1 MKLWAQEKLDK
12 AMLKEKADALTAR
25 QAEAVELKIKK
36 QANADQ
42 QRTQALNEARKN
54 AITSKQ
60 REIAEKKEDLAD
72 RKNSKDEHK
81 NKAAFTKSQQ
91 DMVNEQRDKFKV
103 SMQKKKAKIAKETS
117 EKDEIKLKDAKGK
130 AMMALKREKIAAGL
144 LQNTMKE
151 KSKLQAVDDSE
162 DPAAAKEAKR
172 KEDARKSEEHE
183 LRLIETE
190 RERARDR
197 LKKQLS
203 STDKEISKL
212 NEEKEV
218 LKHKLGMSA
227 QLNKLKDMVA
237 KYKQKMKH
245 HTTPRMSPL
254 VPGVH

>member
-1 MKLWAQEKLDK
+1 MG
-12 AMLKEKADALTAR
+12 
-25 QAEAVELKIKK
+25 
-36 QANADQ
+36 
-42 QRTQALNEARKN
+42 
-54 AITSKQ
+54 
-60 REIAEKKEDLAD
+60 D

-172 KEDARKSEEHE
+172 KEDACKSEEHE

-203 STDKEISKL
+203 STDKEILKL

>member
-1 MKLWAQEKLDK
+1 MG
-12 AMLKEKADALTAR
+12 
-25 QAEAVELKIKK
+25 
-36 QANADQ
+36 ANADQ
-42 QRTQALNEARKN
+42 QRTKALNEARKN

-103 SMQKKKAKIAKETS
+103 SMQKKK
-117 EKDEIKLKDAKGK
+117 
-130 AMMALKREKIAAGL
+130 EKIAAGL

-203 STDKEISKL
+203 STDKEILKL